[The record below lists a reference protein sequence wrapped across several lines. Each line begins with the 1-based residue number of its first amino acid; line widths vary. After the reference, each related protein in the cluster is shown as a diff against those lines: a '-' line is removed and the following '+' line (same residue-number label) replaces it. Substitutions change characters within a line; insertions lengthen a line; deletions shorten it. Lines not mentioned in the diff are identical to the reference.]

1 MSHRKLLAGVAMVAA
16 LGAGATVGLFLGVP
30 GLSCAQTPTPSSSA
44 SPSPGGGHRGPGF
57 GVGLSRILAENGIEL
72 TKGLL
77 NKCLNVTLPAI
88 GSKMKPDSVRT
99 AMLRRSRS

>member
-30 GLSCAQTPTPSSSA
+30 GLSGAQTPTPSSSA

-57 GVGLSRILAENGIEL
+57 GVGLI
-72 TKGLL
+72 KGVGKADAFDGRLL
-77 NKCLNVTLPAI
+77 DAVHVLGGGDAA
-88 GSKMKPDSVRT
+88 DFED
-99 AMLRRSRS
+99 RR